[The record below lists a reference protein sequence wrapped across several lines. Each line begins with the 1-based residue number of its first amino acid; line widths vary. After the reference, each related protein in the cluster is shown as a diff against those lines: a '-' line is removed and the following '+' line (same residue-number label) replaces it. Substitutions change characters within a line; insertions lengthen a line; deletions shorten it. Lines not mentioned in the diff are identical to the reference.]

1 MNESHSMCKVC
12 KTDTFVEL
20 QEKEK
25 ERREKSAI
33 YGTMI
38 ILQTLE
44 KIGCSGLCNSNER
57 FYLFIFVSC
66 YRVDPQLNAPTSKQ
80 YVNSEKRFFIQCIP
94 YGKCIRFRVHFDS
107 LFPLCELY
115 AMLPNRHLH
124 RKHCRNN
131 WTIRFHHSI
140 SIKSINVLLR
150 TFKRILN
157 DLRWSIFNLYII

>member
-44 KIGCSGLCNSNER
+44 KIGCSGLCNSNEI

-66 YRVDPQLNAPTSKQ
+66 YRVDPIECPNFKA
-80 YVNSEKRFFIQCIP
+80 I
-94 YGKCIRFRVHFDS
+94 
-107 LFPLCELY
+107 CE
-115 AMLPNRHLH
+115 
-124 RKHCRNN
+124 
-131 WTIRFHHSI
+131 F
-140 SIKSINVLLR
+140 
-150 TFKRILN
+150 
-157 DLRWSIFNLYII
+157 